1 VRNIATIG
9 LWSAMASTMIGCS
22 WGGPSYE
29 PTTLGPTVSYDYEG
43 DQIDTAT
50 SQAEAYCATFG
61 EKAVLRMTSSRDGKH
76 YAVYDCH

>member
-1 VRNIATIG
+1 MRHIATVG
-9 LWSAMASTMIGCS
+9 LWLAMVPTMIGCS

-43 DQIDTAT
+43 DQIDQAT
-50 SQAEAYCATFG
+50 SQAETYCAPFG
-61 EKAVLRMTSSRDGKH
+61 EKAVLRMTGSRDGKH